1 MEIPITQSEVWA
13 ELQKKLGEEA
23 IFQKEANFQF
33 LAIVKKTPVGNYL
46 YCPYGPV
53 AEDTASFCQALNSL
67 ISIAKDNRLVFIRI
81 EPQKPEFGPYLPK
94 NAHQSKELNPKDTW
108 ILDLSGADD
117 IFNARLPNR
126 LLRYHRTAGRR
137 GLTIK
142 KTKNPKDIMHLIRL
156 QNALA
161 KKKGINTFPE
171 SYLKT
176 ELSQPFAT
184 LYLAEYHNRGT
195 EGYKNDEMPTIHNRL
210 TGKPEIVAA
219 GLIFDDETTR
229 YNMQGAQSDLGRHL
243 HATGIL
249 TIELIKDAREKG
261 LKSFDFWGIAPE
273 GAPDDHPWAAFTSFK
288 KTFHGEPRHYLG
300 TYDLPLNP
308 AKYEG
313 YKMLRDLNRIK
324 RKVIAK

>member
-13 ELQKKLGEEA
+13 ELQKKLDEKA
-23 IFQKEANFQF
+23 IFQKEADFQF

-53 AEDTASFCQALNSL
+53 AEDTASFRQALDSL
-67 ISIAKDNRLVFIRI
+67 NKIAKDNRSIFIRI
-81 EPQKPEFGPYLPK
+81 EPQKPEFGPCLPK

-142 KTKNPKDIMHLIRL
+142 KTKNPEDIKHLIRL

-161 KKKGINTFPE
+161 RKKGINTFPE

-184 LYLAEYHNRGT
+184 LYLAEYHNRGA
-195 EGYKNDEMPTIHNRL
+195 EEYQNDELSTIHNRL

-219 GLIFDDETTR
+219 GLVFDDQTTR

-273 GAPDDHPWAAFTSFK
+273 SAPDDHPWAAFTSFK